1 MERPVCYF
9 CHQMT
14 RSLLA
19 TLAALL
25 LAACGAGSDG
35 ADHSEWLHVLNSK
48 KAAISPSATAR
59 EKQVYADTLAAFVQR
74 HPTHSR
80 GREVYEHI
88 QLDFARELAS
98 LGRYQDAIRFYR
110 AILAHD
116 PQHADALNG
125 LRDVVEHLAVSRQ
138 KLLALEK
145 GMSQH
150 AVAKILGKPIPGWKV
165 RTERRDS
172 VIESWYYRTSD
183 GRVAGVYFRDGEL
196 FAAEENSQARLTP
209 LSGGAAQ

>member
-1 MERPVCYF
+1 
-9 CHQMT
+9 MT
-14 RSLLA
+14 RSFIAPLA
-19 TLAALL
+19 VLL
-25 LAACGAGSDG
+25 LAACGAGSDNG
-35 ADHSEWLHVLNSK
+35 DNGDWLRVLHSK
-48 KAAISPSATAR
+48 KAAVSPNATTH
-59 EKQVYADTLAAFVQR
+59 EKQIYADSLAAFVQT

-80 GREVYEHI
+80 AREVYQHI

-110 AILAHD
+110 AVLSND
-116 PQHADALNG
+116 PQQPAALDG
-125 LRDVVEHLAVSRQ
+125 LRDAVEHLAVSRP

-150 AVAKILGKPIPGWKV
+150 AVAKILGKPIPGWQV

-183 GRVAGVYFRDGEL
+183 GHVAGVYFRDGEL

-209 LSGGAAQ
+209 LASSAAR